1 MNIRD
6 LKYLVAVAECRHF
19 GHAAEMCHVSQ
30 PTLSTQLKKLEE
42 TLDVV
47 LIERT
52 NRQVVLSAVGEKI
65 VAQTER
71 AAAEDLDIAEA
82 ATEFQ
87 SRQTSYDAALRA
99 YSMIQDLSLF
109 DYIR

>member
-1 MNIRD
+1 MWPGNQPD
-6 LKYLVAVAECRHF
+6 
-19 GHAAEMCHVSQ
+19 AAMAM
-30 PTLSTQLKKLEE
+30 LSTTRSRLGGVLAQAEG
-42 TLDVV
+42 LDQR
-47 LIERT
+47 L
-52 NRQVVLSAVGEKI
+52 GDEKI